1 MKRFWK
7 NLKIFLVGLFGGMK
21 ITEDE
26 TLHQSGLDSD
36 GSIGINQ
43 QITDR
48 TVAKALLKGE
58 LTQEV
63 IDLRYRTYLVARE
76 SKHYNYFSPT
86 LAKKKKLNDYKYAT
100 NSISLDDNREI
111 VTIQN
116 NNSSIENIEEALLR
130 INDDGKY
137 SEYTPNYTIIINRN
151 KKITHRFLLEKF
163 ITKIVVKKGDN
174 EYSSVLD
181 LYVSKYPN
189 LNVPTSKPFIKE
201 LERIIDN
208 GIRSDIFEINT
219 IEFET
224 SNAYKIDDMYHF
236 EFGDIQLERIFEF
249 NGCYIIRLITNI
261 IDGGTDKTEEFYSER
276 MAKRYENKES
286 KNLTYHVDVNA
297 QIRTYVCADCG
308 KTVTY
313 DARALDAMNASD
325 DFSDGKITEYLDFE
339 MTEHEFGRMLCK
351 DCAMKEQEKI
361 YNNVIN
367 NINK

>member
-1 MKRFWK
+1 MDESRDVYIRA
-7 NLKIFLVGLFGGMK
+7 KIVERYLELEIIDYG
-21 ITEDE
+21 
-26 TLHQSGLDSD
+26 
-36 GSIGINQ
+36 IGIDNINEIKQNQ
-43 QITDR
+43 YSFDCENEHSGMGITIM
-48 TVAKALLKGE
+48 KSL
-58 LTQEV
+58 
-63 IDLRYRTYLVARE
+63 
-76 SKHYNYFSPT
+76 SNYF
-86 LAKKKKLNDYKYAT
+86 
-100 NSISLDDNREI
+100 EI
-111 VTIQN
+111 HSTKG
-116 NNSSIENIEEALLR
+116 L
-130 INDDGKY
+130 G
-137 SEYTPNYTIIINRN
+137 
-151 KKITHRFLLEKF
+151 
-163 ITKIVVKKGDN
+163 TKIVVKKGDN

-189 LNVPTSKPFIKE
+189 LNVPASKPFIKE

-286 KNLTYHVDVNA
+286 KKLTYHVDVNA